1 MQYLECGKYRIPLAY
16 VKSIAWTRKA
26 RTVEQT
32 GGYSVFQ
39 GYEGTE
45 VSLQVV
51 YDHAVAYACGL
62 DAVADRAM
70 IQSIVTDRMEE
81 PDTLYMGGYPICPQ
95 LKFALTSCNKTYV
108 HDAVYD
114 PVISLDLAFSG
125 VRVSKE
131 SSRNRAMSFD
141 ENEAQAGM
149 LPEVTLEV
157 NGKSLKLQDMYRIQ
171 RFTRTQ
177 DSATVVCEISDDLS
191 IANHDGF
198 MSKLVEDKATL
209 KVELP
214 EGDVKYWVVANTLND
229 NEMTLTASI
238 LPPACVKTY
247 VGTWWDVSLSD
258 LLKELCARMGVDCNV
273 KCSDYKVA
281 YYQNVGTPMDG
292 IKAIVG
298 SAGLIMSWRGNVLT
312 FADVPEKLLPNDE
325 LEAQTTPSDDG
336 ASKLDGLVWEDGVN
350 RFTVGD
356 TDGETVQVHSVFRC
370 EDKRPCEMC
379 LNHAR
384 YIQRT
389 VVVQAPIN
397 VRLVHHSPVWINS
410 NGKRVQGL
418 VESFELDYVGWTAS
432 YEVHLC

>member
-1 MQYLECGKYRIPLAY
+1 MQYLECGKYKIPLAY
-16 VKSIAWTRKA
+16 VKSIAGTRKA

-39 GYEGTE
+39 GFEGTE

-70 IQSIVTDRMEE
+70 IQSIATDRMEE
-81 PDTLYMGGYPICPQ
+81 PGTLYMGGYPICPS
-95 LKFALTSCNKTYV
+95 LRFALTSCNKTYV
-108 HDAVYD
+108 HDKVYD

-131 SSRNRAMSFD
+131 ASRNRAMSFD
-141 ENEAQAGM
+141 DEDGKAVV
-149 LPEVTLEV
+149 LPELTLEV
-157 NGKSLKLQDMYRIQ
+157 NGKSLALQDMYRVQ
-171 RFTRTQ
+171 RLMRTP
-177 DSATVVCEISDDLS
+177 DSVTVVCEISDDLS
-191 IANHDGF
+191 IADHDGF
-198 MSKLVEDKATL
+198 MSKLVEDKAQL
-209 KVELP
+209 KVNLP
-214 EGDVKYWVVANTLND
+214 EGEVVYWVVANTLDD
-229 NEMTLTASI
+229 NTITLAASI

-247 VGTWWDVSLSD
+247 VCTWWDVQLSD
-258 LLKELCARMGVDCNV
+258 LLKDLCAHMGVNCDV
-273 KCSDYKVA
+273 KCRDYMIA

-292 IKAIVG
+292 IKAIVN
-298 SAGLIMSWRGNVLT
+298 SAGLIMSWRGNELT
-312 FADVPEKLLPNDE
+312 FADVPEKLWPNEE

-336 ASKLDGLVWEDGVN
+336 ASKLDGLVWEDGLN

-356 TDGETVQVHSVFRC
+356 TDGETIQIHSVFRC

-384 YIQRT
+384 YMQRT

-410 NGKRVQGL
+410 NGKRVHGL

-432 YEVHLC
+432 YEVNLC

>member
-1 MQYLECGKYRIPLAY
+1 MQYLECGKYKIPLAY

-32 GGYSVFQ
+32 GGYSLFQ
-39 GYEGTE
+39 GFEGTE
-45 VSLQVV
+45 ISLQVV

-70 IQSIVTDRMEE
+70 IQSIATDRMEE
-81 PDTLYMGGYPICPQ
+81 PGTFYMGGYPICPS
-95 LKFALTSCNKTYV
+95 LRFALTSCNKTYV

-131 SSRNRAMSFD
+131 ASRNRAMSFD
-141 ENEAQAGM
+141 DEDGKAVV
-149 LPEVTLEV
+149 LPELTLEV
-157 NGKSLKLQDMYRIQ
+157 NGKSLALQDMYRVQ
-171 RFTRTQ
+171 RLIRTP
-177 DSATVVCEISDDLS
+177 DSVTVVCEISDDLS
-191 IANHDGF
+191 IADHDGF
-198 MSKLVEDKATL
+198 MSKLVEDKAQL

-214 EGDVKYWVVANTLND
+214 EGNVKYWVVANTLDD
-229 NEMTLTASI
+229 NTITLAASI

-247 VGTWWDVSLSD
+247 VGTWWDVQLSD
-258 LLKELCARMGVDCNV
+258 LLKDLCAHMGVDCDV
-273 KCSDYKVA
+273 KCKDYTVA
-281 YYQNVGTPMDG
+281 YYQNTGTPMDG
-292 IKAIVG
+292 IKSIVN

-312 FADVPEKLLPNDE
+312 FADVPEKVWPNEE

-356 TDGETVQVHSVFRC
+356 TDGETMQTHSVFRC
-370 EDKRPCEMC
+370 EDKRPCEMS
-379 LNHAR
+379 LQHAR
-384 YIQRT
+384 YMQRT

-410 NGKRVQGL
+410 NGKRVHGL

>member
-1 MQYLECGKYRIPLAY
+1 MLYLECGKYRIPLAY

-51 YDHAVAYACGL
+51 YDHAIAYACGL

-131 SSRNRAMSFD
+131 ASRNRVMSFD
-141 ENEAQAGM
+141 DDEAQAGM

-177 DSATVVCEISDDLS
+177 DSVTVVCEISDDLA
-191 IANHDGF
+191 IADHDGF

-214 EGDVKYWVVANTLND
+214 EGSVKYWVIANTLND

-247 VGTWWDVSLSD
+247 VGTWWDVRLSD

-273 KCSDYKVA
+273 KFRDYKVA

-312 FADVPEKLLPNDE
+312 FADVPEKLWPNDE

-356 TDGETVQVHSVFRC
+356 TDGETAQVHSVFRC
-370 EDKRPCEMC
+370 EDKLPCEMC
-379 LNHAR
+379 LNHTR
-384 YIQRT
+384 YMQRA

-418 VESFELDYVGWTAS
+418 VESFEIDYVGWSAS

>member
-51 YDHAVAYACGL
+51 YDHAIAYACGL

-131 SSRNRAMSFD
+131 ASRNRAMSFD
-141 ENEAQAGM
+141 EDEAQAGM

-157 NGKSLKLQDMYRIQ
+157 NGKSLKLQDMHRIQ

-177 DSATVVCEISDDLS
+177 DSMTVVCEISDDLA
-191 IANHDGF
+191 IADHDGF

-238 LPPACVKTY
+238 LPPACVKTS
-247 VGTWWDVSLSD
+247 VWTWWDVSLSD

-273 KCSDYKVA
+273 KFRDYKVA

-312 FADVPEKLLPNDE
+312 FADVPEKLWPNDE

-384 YIQRT
+384 YMQRA

-397 VRLVHHSPVWINS
+397 VRLVHHSPVWVNS